1 MRTTI
6 TLDDRLARRL
16 KDEMRTRGTG
26 FRQTLE
32 DTLRRGLDVTAPNP
46 ASSRFNVRARPMGL
60 RTGVDPSR
68 LHDLD
73 TDLEIDHFL
82 SVSRKQK
89 ESE

>member
-6 TLDDRLARRL
+6 TLDDGLARRL
-16 KDEMRTRGTG
+16 KDEMRARGTS

-32 DTLRRGLDVTAPNP
+32 DTLRRGLD
-46 ASSRFNVRARPMGL
+46 SRALKPTPGRLRVRAKPMGL

-73 TDLEIDHFL
+73 TDSEVDRFL
-82 SVSRKQK
+82 TVTRKQK
-89 ESE
+89 ESQ